1 MDAPMSRYMLIY
13 NGMAT
18 DTSQMSPEQA
28 AKVMDAWRTWMGTVG
43 PALVD
48 VGTPFGQG
56 TSVVDDGTSAD
67 AIELSGYSI
76 LEAGSLD
83 EARGLASS
91 HPFLSEGKGNY
102 AVEVYEMQPVPFEA

>member
-1 MDAPMSRYMLIY
+1 MTRFMLIY
-13 NGMAT
+13 NGKAT

-28 AKVMDAWRTWMGTVG
+28 AKVLEGWQTWMGSVG
-43 PALVD
+43 SALVD
-48 VGTPFGQG
+48 VGTPFGAG
-56 TSVVDDGTSAD
+56 TSVVDDGSSAD

-76 LEAGSLD
+76 VEAGSLD
-83 EARGLASS
+83 DARDLARK